1 MRPRL
6 LGRTAPR
13 SRLAG
18 VPSIKRTQDDTAEHG
33 SAGAGGAGL
42 DLAPLRAAV
51 DRALD
56 EFLRGKAAELRAID
70 PELDAQVTTVLEF
83 VAGGK
88 RLRPAFCYWGW
99 RGAAGDPDDPRV
111 VVAAAALELLHAAA
125 IVHDDMM
132 DASDTRRGRP
142 AVHRQ
147 FATLHT
153 TRGWVGPAERFG
165 LGGALL
171 LGDLCLCWSDEM
183 LRGCGLAPDRLLAGL
198 AYFDTMRTEV
208 MAGQY
213 LDLVSQASNTASL
226 DRAMRVVRFKSA
238 KYTVERPLHLGG
250 VLAGASPE
258 LLEAYS
264 AYGIPLGE
272 AFQLRDDILGVFGDP
287 AVTGKPAGDDLREGK
302 QTVLV
307 AKALEAASDLERER
321 FQARFGR
328 RDLDDEGV
336 AELRELIVS
345 TGALAAVEG
354 MIAELTNT
362 AEEALAKAPLA
373 DDALRAEFAALA
385 QLATQRTV

>member
-1 MRPRL
+1 M
-6 LGRTAPR
+6 
-13 SRLAG
+13 
-18 VPSIKRTQDDTAEHG
+18 PSIKRSRDDAAAEHP
-33 SAGAGGAGL
+33 GAETGETGLTL
-42 DLAPLRAAV
+42 DLAPLRAGV
-51 DRALD
+51 DRALE
-56 EFLRGKAAELRAID
+56 EFLHGKADVLRAID
-70 PELDAQVTTVLEF
+70 PELDAQVTTVVDF

-99 RGAAGDPDDPRV
+99 RGASGDPDDPRIV
-111 VVAAAALELLHAAA
+111 SAAAALELLQAAA
-125 IVHDDMM
+125 IIHDDVM

-142 AVHRQ
+142 SVHRQ
-147 FATLHT
+147 FAALHT
-153 TRGWVGPAERFG
+153 ARGWVGPAERFG

-183 LRGCGLAPDRLLAGL
+183 LRGCGLPPDRLLAGF

-213 LDLVSQASNTASL
+213 LDLVGQASNTTSL
-226 DRAMRVVRFKSA
+226 GRAMRVVRFKSA

-287 AVTGKPAGDDLREGK
+287 ALTGKPAGDDLREGK

-307 AKALEAASDLERER
+307 AKTLEAATDHEREWFR
-321 FQARFGR
+321 ARFGR
-328 RDLDDEGV
+328 RDLDDNGI

-345 TGALAAVEG
+345 TGALAAVER
-354 MIAELTNT
+354 MIDDLTD
-362 AEEALAKAPLA
+362 AAAEALVKAPLA
-373 DDALRAEFAALA
+373 DDALRAEFTALA
-385 QLATQRTV
+385 QLATQRAV